1 MWRCHVPTCS
11 GHNDVLMAIHHA
23 QEAIMSTLTDL
34 TTTAQQLADAVAANT
49 AAIGRIDSDFAA
61 LKAALPPAGTLTADQ
76 QAQLDAAVSS
86 LGGSISALTAST
98 AAVDAA
104 DPEPAGSDQPAS

>member
-1 MWRCHVPTCS
+1 MWRCHVHECT
-11 GHNDVLMAIHHA
+11 GHSDVLLAIHHA
-23 QEAIMSTLTDL
+23 QEAIMSTLADL

-49 AAIGRIDSDFAA
+49 AAVNRIDADFAA

-76 QAQLDAAVSS
+76 QAALDNAVSS
-86 LGGSISALTAST
+86 LGSSISALTAST

-104 DPEPAGSDQPAS
+104 DPVPALPAPPAA